1 MTKTDQGL
9 CVLVPHLPA
18 ALSENER
25 DRVQEMLLADLVLNK
40 KIRDC
45 VLWYYNPMAIHFS
58 RRLPAQIVVY
68 DCMDELSGFRGAPAG
83 LRSAEKAL
91 FARADLVF
99 TGGQTLHEAKKRQ
112 HKNVYCFPSS
122 DQDFFQTARR
132 NRPEP
137 EDQSSIPRPR
147 LGYSGV
153 IDERMDVDLLRNVAA
168 LRRDW
173 HFVMVG
179 PVVKISESELPKAA
193 NIHWLGGKQYDDLP
207 SYMASWDVGLL
218 PFARNESTKFIS
230 PT

>member
-1 MTKTDQGL
+1 LFSSGRSTYCPASRRHIESSGRNPSLDGNYPFLEMTKTDQGL

-122 DQDFFQTARR
+122 DQDFSRLLAATAL
-132 NRPEP
+132 N
-137 EDQSSIPRPR
+137 Q
-147 LGYSGV
+147 
-153 IDERMDVDLLRNVAA
+153 
-168 LRRDW
+168 
-173 HFVMVG
+173 
-179 PVVKISESELPKAA
+179 KIS
-193 NIHWLGGKQYDDLP
+193 
-207 SYMASWDVGLL
+207 LL
-218 PFARNESTKFIS
+218 SLVRALAIRE
-230 PT
+230 